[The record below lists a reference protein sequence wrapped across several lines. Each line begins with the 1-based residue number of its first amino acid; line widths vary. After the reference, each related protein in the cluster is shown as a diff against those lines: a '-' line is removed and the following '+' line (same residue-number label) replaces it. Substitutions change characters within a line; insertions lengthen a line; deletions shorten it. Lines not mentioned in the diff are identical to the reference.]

1 MKMKIKKTNEKPA
14 SKKIHL
20 LADVV
25 METSVNNS
33 WSLNDSIKKEILLSL
48 EESPWT
54 SQELEEMC
62 RVCLNHTLSTHFA
75 LDTWYSGY
83 YGDFDLDLD
92 SVQDYFYFWCF

>member
-1 MKMKIKKTNEKPA
+1 MKMKIKKTNGKPA

-33 WSLNDSIKKEILLSL
+33 WSLNDSSKKEILLSL

-54 SQELEEMC
+54 SEELEEMC

-92 SVQDYFYFWCF
+92 SVHDYFYYWGF

>member
-1 MKMKIKKTNEKPA
+1 MKMKIKKTNGKPA

-25 METSVNNS
+25 LETSVNNS

-48 EESPWT
+48 EESPWK
-54 SQELEEMC
+54 SEELEEMC
-62 RVCLNHTLSTHFA
+62 RVCLNHSLSIHFA

-92 SVQDYFYFWCF
+92 SVHDYFYYWGF